1 MLAQLVEYWLTP
13 SSKATRAMGY
23 VPEVI
28 GIRARYARCAAYWEE
43 HLKRTREVI
52 LQGAARAQKR
62 RKAVILGGGL
72 FHDVPISELSQ
83 MFEKVVL
90 VDIVHSFVSR
100 WKTRRY
106 PNVHRLT
113 ADVTNTVEALY
124 RVAHRE
130 DQPLPVSEPT
140 LMLDDP
146 ELDFTASVNLL
157 SQLPCMPESYLKK
170 QRAHSPEAIR
180 AFSAQLIEAHLKYLS
195 QLPGAVALI
204 TDIMRLKIDTLG
216 RVVER
221 RDLLYSHVLGKFGS
235 EWDWRLAP
243 IPEVDRNY
251 HYFRR
256 VVGIPDWK

>member
-1 MLAQLVEYWLTP
+1 
-13 SSKATRAMGY
+13 MGY
-23 VPEVI
+23 VTEVI
-28 GIRARYARCAAYWEE
+28 GIRARYARCAEYWAE
-43 HLKRTREVI
+43 HLARSRETI
-52 LQGAARAQKR
+52 LQGAARAKQR

-72 FHDVPISELSQ
+72 FHDVPIGELSQ

-90 VDIVHSFVSR
+90 VDIIHPFVSR
-100 WKTRRY
+100 WKTRRF

-113 ADVTNTVEALY
+113 ADVTNTVEELY
-124 RVAHRE
+124 KVAHRE
-130 DQPLPVSEPT
+130 DRQLPISEPK
-140 LMLDDP
+140 LFLDDP

-170 QRAHSPEAIR
+170 QQAHTTDAIR
-180 AFSAQLIEAHLKYLS
+180 DFSAQLIEAHIKYLD
-195 QLPGAVALI
+195 QLPGAVTLI
-204 TDIMRLKIDTLG
+204 TDIMRMKIDVIG
-216 RVVER
+216 KVVER
-221 RDLLYSHVLGKFGS
+221 RDLLYTHVLGKFGT